1 MNIRSIFTLAT
12 LSLAAVALTS
22 APADAA
28 PRKDK
33 NREKPVRKAAVD
45 ENADPYERAVDV
57 FVAGK
62 DNPYKS
68 IRIPCI
74 TNAGGLLVAMAEG
87 RYENSDQG
95 RNDLIVSVS
104 KDGKKWSKPVVAA
117 SSQGATFN
125 NPCLI
130 YDKEARQIVLLF
142 QRYPAGVK
150 ERSSDIPAGWEG
162 ERCIRNFVSVSKNGR
177 KWSKPKDVTEFTK
190 HADATITCSG
200 PNPGVQ
206 LTRGEH
212 KGRLVVPFNEAKGF
226 GNWVLTAAYSDDHG
240 KTWQVGEKTPEGR
253 GINEVSIAETDE
265 GGVIVV
271 SRAWGGGQR
280 RVAYSSDGGESW
292 GEVINHP
299 ELPSPKCQNGLAR
312 YSFADDAKRGGKS
325 RLLFS
330 TPSTGR
336 RTDGLIKMSYDDGK
350 TWPVEKLIG
359 PGPYAYSALC
369 AFKPGEMGL
378 LFEVN
383 GNPLTTIRFTTFTID
398 WLTDGED
405 SGKADSA
412 SSDASAAA
420 RDDES

>member
-1 MNIRSIFTLAT
+1 MKMQSIATLAA
-12 LSLAAVALTS
+12 LSIAAVTLVAT
-22 APADAA
+22 PADAA
-28 PRKDK
+28 PRRER
-33 NREKPVRKAAVD
+33 NREKPVRKVAVD

-87 RYENSDQG
+87 RYVNADQG

-104 KDGKKWSKPVVAA
+104 KDGRKWSKPVVAA

-130 YDKEARQIVLLF
+130 YDREARQIVLLF
-142 QRYPAGVK
+142 QRYPEGVS
-150 ERSSDIPAGWEG
+150 ERAKDIPAGWEG
-162 ERCIRNFVSVSKNGR
+162 ERCIRNFVCISKNGR

-190 HADATITCSG
+190 HADATLTCSG

-206 LTRGEH
+206 ITRGEH

-226 GNWVLTAAYSDDHG
+226 GNWVLTAAWSDDHG
-240 KTWQVGEKTPEGR
+240 KTWKIGEKTPEGK
-253 GINEVSIAETDE
+253 GFNEVSSAETED
-265 GGVIVV
+265 GGIIVV

-280 RVAYSSDGGESW
+280 RVAYSSDGGETWS
-292 GEVINHP
+292 EVINHP
-299 ELPSPKCQNGLAR
+299 ELPSPNCQNGLTR
-312 YSFADDAKRGGKS
+312 YSFADDVKLGGRS

-336 RTDGLIKMSYDDGK
+336 RTDGIIKMSYDDGK
-350 TWPVEKLIG
+350 TWPVQKAIG
-359 PGPYAYSALC
+359 SGPYAYSALC
-369 AFKPGEMGL
+369 TVKPGVAGL

-383 GNPLTTIRFTTFTID
+383 GSPLTHIRFTTFTID

-405 SGKADSA
+405 SGKADA
-412 SSDASAAA
+412 SSGSAAA
-420 RDDES
+420 ETSNDEP